1 MIDAAKHLDRLSGHI
16 PELAVCREDIRR
28 AFELLAG
35 SFHRSGKLLLAGNGG
50 SAADCEHW
58 AAELLKGFVSKR
70 PLPDELRLKIG
81 PAMADKL
88 QGGLAAIPLPALM
101 SFSTAWNNDAEPE
114 LVYAQAVLALG
125 RPGDVF
131 VGISTS
137 GNSRNIL
144 AAAEVS
150 HSLGLATL
158 GLSGQTGGT
167 LAGLVDVCIRVPVN
181 EVHEVQQLHLP
192 VYHCLCLMLEEEFFS

>member
-144 AAAEVS
+144 AAAEVAPAWPRWGFPARPAERWPGWLTS
-150 HSLGLATL
+150 ASACRLTKCTRCSSSTCRFTTAC
-158 GLSGQTGGT
+158 
-167 LAGLVDVCIRVPVN
+167 A
-181 EVHEVQQLHLP
+181 
-192 VYHCLCLMLEEEFFS
+192 